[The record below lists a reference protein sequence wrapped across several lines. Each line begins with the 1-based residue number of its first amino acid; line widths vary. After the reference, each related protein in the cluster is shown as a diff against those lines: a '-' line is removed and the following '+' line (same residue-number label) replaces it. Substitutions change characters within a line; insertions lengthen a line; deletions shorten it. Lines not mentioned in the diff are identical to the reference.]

1 MWEIFRQRIAHLD
14 LQAKVVLILCLVIAP
29 TFALVTFLVSQV
41 TIPVIEEELRVVGVH
56 ASIALA
62 EEIHD
67 QKLLNL
73 GKEVE
78 LDAKLRHTFFLQP
91 NVVQLDVFR
100 KTEQGT
106 YELAASTEEPSG
118 VQWPRLDKSL
128 DIVTAERKYTEESGV
143 GYWEIWAP
151 IKGKKNVHGLVRCE
165 ISLQSAFS
173 LVKAVWKVMG
183 LAAIANIV
191 LLIIVLSYFLR
202 KTITNDRKLRVAEYQ
217 NVELSNQLHEAERQ
231 LLVKEKLAVMGQL
244 TASFAHEIGTP
255 LNAIGGHLHL
265 LREDLKK
272 NPSPIYTNRLEIVG
286 DQLKKIENIVKGF
299 LQSTAKPKSQFQL
312 FDLNQVIEK
321 TLSIARPRIDS
332 MGIRIERNLDPRIGP
347 VRAVPLDIEQV
358 LLNLI
363 NNSLDSIQEKQS
375 SGEKTL
381 KVFSRGIKEDLKSV
395 VEFGVQDNGA
405 GIAKEDLERVLTPFY
420 TTKAPGQGT
429 GLGLPICSDIA
440 KKYNGELS
448 IESKKGSWT
457 RVTFHLPYG
466 TQI

>member
-106 YELAASTEEPSG
+106 Y
-118 VQWPRLDKSL
+118 
-128 DIVTAERKYTEESGV
+128 
-143 GYWEIWAP
+143 
-151 IKGKKNVHGLVRCE
+151 
-165 ISLQSAFS
+165 
-173 LVKAVWKVMG
+173 
-183 LAAIANIV
+183 IV

-299 LQSTAKPKSQFQL
+299 LQSTAKPNSQFQL